1 MCFKGIKLDCCNLN
15 KSHQNFHMVPLCFCS
30 DILAGG
36 KQDVRHQKQCLR
48 RAFVAQDAAKTL
60 MQCSKKQSKR
70 DENPASGYP
79 DTKTVVLFC
88 FCFILFSR
96 LKPDST
102 LSKSMQMD

>member
-1 MCFKGIKLDCCNLN
+1 MCFKVNKLDCCNLN

-60 MQCSKKQSKR
+60 KKCSKKQSQR
-70 DENPASGYP
+70 DGNPASGYP
-79 DTKTVVLFC
+79 DTKTVF
-88 FCFILFSR
+88 FFGFFLFSR

-102 LSKSMQMD
+102 LSKSMQID